1 MSRATPPRSPAIS
14 GTSRGR
20 AIAWS
25 GCSRWTCSRIRPTS
39 RPWPDWNE
47 PGREVLPAAA
57 LVAGRSRSLRRLRRG
72 LSHPASHGRSC
83 RAPPPARC
91 DRRGHRPLPQG
102 HGLRRSRGRPV
113 PALPEGS
120 VARRLRRVLA
130 PRGAR
135 HDARARAAARD
146 LPARGSGPAPGAVPG
161 HPCRHPVR
169 RQAQQPHRLRLD
181 GGCPDRPGHAHLLAR
196 HHADPRLLG
205 PAQLAAL
212 LRARRSRASHPAR
225 RHPRPLHHGAHH
237 AAHTLGHARGDG
249 AGLYPHGAGQGGLR
263 AAGGLE
269 ARPQER
275 FYPHHHHRGHRAGH
289 APRRLRDNRDDLRV
303 AWSRAAVRAGDLQ
316 PRLSRGAG
324 RRLSPR
330 QHLRVPELH
339 RGRGLHLARSA
350 HPVPLMA
357 PPNGASSVVL
367 PLPSA
372 PEERQWVMTLKRL
385 ARRRTALFGLAVVAV
400 VILSAVG
407 APLVTVFDPIEQDIN
422 QRLREPGWRNA
433 AGQAHLLGTDHLGR
447 DILARIIYGSR
458 VALVVGLSAVLI
470 SGVLGMAIGLVSGY
484 FGGKVDDFF
493 MRLADIQLAFPFILL
508 AIAVIGVLGPSLRN
522 IIVVIGVS
530 SWVVYARVVRGEVLS
545 IRERAF
551 VQAAIALGSR
561 DGRVLVRHVLPNAFT
576 PWLVVATLDMA
587 RVIVIESAL
596 SFLGLG
602 VQPPTPT
609 WGGMLA
615 DGRVYLSTAWW
626 LATFPGLAILVTVL
640 GINLLGDGLRD
651 TLDPRLKV

>member
-1 MSRATPPRSPAIS
+1 
-14 GTSRGR
+14 
-20 AIAWS
+20 
-25 GCSRWTCSRIRPTS
+25 
-39 RPWPDWNE
+39 
-47 PGREVLPAAA
+47 
-57 LVAGRSRSLRRLRRG
+57 
-72 LSHPASHGRSC
+72 
-83 RAPPPARC
+83 
-91 DRRGHRPLPQG
+91 
-102 HGLRRSRGRPV
+102 
-113 PALPEGS
+113 
-120 VARRLRRVLA
+120 
-130 PRGAR
+130 
-135 HDARARAAARD
+135 
-146 LPARGSGPAPGAVPG
+146 
-161 HPCRHPVR
+161 
-169 RQAQQPHRLRLD
+169 
-181 GGCPDRPGHAHLLAR
+181 
-196 HHADPRLLG
+196 
-205 PAQLAAL
+205 
-212 LRARRSRASHPAR
+212 
-225 RHPRPLHHGAHH
+225 
-237 AAHTLGHARGDG
+237 
-249 AGLYPHGAGQGGLR
+249 
-263 AAGGLE
+263 
-269 ARPQER
+269 
-275 FYPHHHHRGHRAGH
+275 
-289 APRRLRDNRDDLRV
+289 
-303 AWSRAAVRAGDLQ
+303 
-316 PRLSRGAG
+316 
-324 RRLSPR
+324 
-330 QHLRVPELH
+330 
-339 RGRGLHLARSA
+339 
-350 HPVPLMA
+350 MA
-357 PPNGASSVVL
+357 PPNGVSAVVL

-372 PEERQWVMTLKRL
+372 PEERQWMTTLKRL

-400 VILSAVG
+400 VILCAVG

-422 QRLREPGWRNA
+422 QRLKEPGWRNA
-433 AGQAHLLGTDHLGR
+433 AGQAHVLGTDHLGR

-545 IRERAF
+545 IREREF

-561 DGRVLVRHVLPNAFT
+561 DGRVVLRHVLPNAFT

>member
-1 MSRATPPRSPAIS
+1 
-14 GTSRGR
+14 
-20 AIAWS
+20 
-25 GCSRWTCSRIRPTS
+25 
-39 RPWPDWNE
+39 
-47 PGREVLPAAA
+47 
-57 LVAGRSRSLRRLRRG
+57 
-72 LSHPASHGRSC
+72 
-83 RAPPPARC
+83 
-91 DRRGHRPLPQG
+91 
-102 HGLRRSRGRPV
+102 
-113 PALPEGS
+113 
-120 VARRLRRVLA
+120 
-130 PRGAR
+130 
-135 HDARARAAARD
+135 
-146 LPARGSGPAPGAVPG
+146 
-161 HPCRHPVR
+161 
-169 RQAQQPHRLRLD
+169 
-181 GGCPDRPGHAHLLAR
+181 
-196 HHADPRLLG
+196 
-205 PAQLAAL
+205 
-212 LRARRSRASHPAR
+212 
-225 RHPRPLHHGAHH
+225 
-237 AAHTLGHARGDG
+237 
-249 AGLYPHGAGQGGLR
+249 
-263 AAGGLE
+263 
-269 ARPQER
+269 
-275 FYPHHHHRGHRAGH
+275 
-289 APRRLRDNRDDLRV
+289 
-303 AWSRAAVRAGDLQ
+303 
-316 PRLSRGAG
+316 
-324 RRLSPR
+324 
-330 QHLRVPELH
+330 
-339 RGRGLHLARSA
+339 
-350 HPVPLMA
+350 MA
-357 PPNGASSVVL
+357 PPNGVSAVVL

-372 PEERQWVMTLKRL
+372 PEERQWVTTLKRL

-400 VILSAVG
+400 VILCAVG

-422 QRLREPGWRNA
+422 QRLKEPGWRNA
-433 AGQAHLLGTDHLGR
+433 AGQAHVLGTDHLGR

-545 IRERAF
+545 IREREF

-561 DGRVLVRHVLPNAFT
+561 DGRVVLRHVLPNAFT

-587 RVIVIESAL
+587 RVIVIETAL

>member
-1 MSRATPPRSPAIS
+1 
-14 GTSRGR
+14 
-20 AIAWS
+20 
-25 GCSRWTCSRIRPTS
+25 
-39 RPWPDWNE
+39 
-47 PGREVLPAAA
+47 
-57 LVAGRSRSLRRLRRG
+57 
-72 LSHPASHGRSC
+72 
-83 RAPPPARC
+83 
-91 DRRGHRPLPQG
+91 
-102 HGLRRSRGRPV
+102 
-113 PALPEGS
+113 
-120 VARRLRRVLA
+120 
-130 PRGAR
+130 
-135 HDARARAAARD
+135 
-146 LPARGSGPAPGAVPG
+146 
-161 HPCRHPVR
+161 
-169 RQAQQPHRLRLD
+169 
-181 GGCPDRPGHAHLLAR
+181 
-196 HHADPRLLG
+196 
-205 PAQLAAL
+205 
-212 LRARRSRASHPAR
+212 
-225 RHPRPLHHGAHH
+225 
-237 AAHTLGHARGDG
+237 
-249 AGLYPHGAGQGGLR
+249 
-263 AAGGLE
+263 
-269 ARPQER
+269 
-275 FYPHHHHRGHRAGH
+275 
-289 APRRLRDNRDDLRV
+289 
-303 AWSRAAVRAGDLQ
+303 
-316 PRLSRGAG
+316 
-324 RRLSPR
+324 
-330 QHLRVPELH
+330 
-339 RGRGLHLARSA
+339 
-350 HPVPLMA
+350 MA
-357 PPNGASSVVL
+357 PPNGVSTVVL

-422 QRLREPGWRNA
+422 QRLKEPGWRNA
-433 AGQAHLLGTDHLGR
+433 AGQAHVLGTDHLGR

-545 IRERAF
+545 IREREF

-561 DGRVLVRHVLPNAFT
+561 DGRILLRHVLPNAFT